1 MADLNKVF
9 EELRELILPYA
20 LQLDCKIDR
29 ENELSVNTRH
39 IMKNG
44 NLLWF
49 GGVQINKNYVS
60 YHLMPVYIN
69 PHLLENISPALKK
82 RMQGKSCFNFTS
94 LDESLV
100 KELADL
106 TNAAFQDYH
115 KRGYVQKSA

>member
-1 MADLNKVF
+1 M
-9 EELRELILPYA
+9 LPYA

-39 IMKNG
+39 VMKNG

-49 GGVQINKNYVS
+49 GGVQIKKNYVS

-106 TNAAFQDYH
+106 TNAAFQDYQ
-115 KRGYVQKSA
+115 KQGYVQKGT